1 MYKSENIHR
10 SPTNKNAWELQQNDV
25 IGQKK
30 SCMKT
35 KRVSPWFIALHALT
49 LCSDLLMFIKP
60 KADDVL
66 AGRQLHVA
74 DVLTHCR
81 VVGRAREAF

>member
-1 MYKSENIHR
+1 
-10 SPTNKNAWELQQNDV
+10 
-25 IGQKK
+25 
-30 SCMKT
+30 
-35 KRVSPWFIALHALT
+35 
-49 LCSDLLMFIKP
+49 MFHGFGIKP

-81 VVGRAREAF
+81 VAGRAREAL

>member
-1 MYKSENIHR
+1 MYKSENIHG
-10 SPTNKNAWELQQNDV
+10 SSTNKNAGELQQNDV
-25 IGQKK
+25 IGQKR

-35 KRVSPWFIALHALT
+35 KRVSPQFIVLHSF
-49 LCSDLLMFIKP
+49 CIKP

-66 AGRQLHVA
+66 ASRQLHVA

-81 VVGRAREAF
+81 VAGCAREAL